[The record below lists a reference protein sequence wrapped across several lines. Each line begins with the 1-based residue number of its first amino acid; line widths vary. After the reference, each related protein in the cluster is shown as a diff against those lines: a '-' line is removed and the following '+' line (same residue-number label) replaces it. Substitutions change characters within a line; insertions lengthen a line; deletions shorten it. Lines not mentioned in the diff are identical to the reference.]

1 LNLHSTTAWRKFQRH
16 LCAAIGLVWSAA
28 CSADDKTTLVFGV
41 FPYLPTA
48 QLEQIYAPVAAD
60 LSIATGRE
68 VQLRTRPSFDLFREE
83 LVQQHYDL
91 VFIQPFA
98 YVQVASTNG
107 YRSVARPTEALKAV
121 FVVRSD
127 SDIHDFKDLR
137 NSTLAMPP
145 KGAAVS
151 LLGRQTLSQY
161 GLVPGTDIR
170 LTYQNNHAACLRAV
184 LIRKAAA
191 CITAPPPLQIFTQR
205 TGMIFRV
212 LAYSDPIPGSTFAVH
227 ERLPAAMR
235 SAIARRI
242 VSWDRSPTGKVLL
255 ESLKLSPFVNSSD
268 EDYLPVR
275 EILRANHQKDQRNNK
290 GSYSDAPG

>member
-1 LNLHSTTAWRKFQRH
+1 MNLHNTTAWRKFQRH
-16 LCAAIGLVWSAA
+16 LSVVIGLLYSAI
-28 CSADDKTTLVFGV
+28 CSADDTTTLVFGV

-48 QLEQIYAPVAAD
+48 QLERIYAPVAAD

-83 LVQQHYDL
+83 LVQKRYDL

-98 YVQVASTNG
+98 YAQVASANG
-107 YRSVARPTEALKAV
+107 YRSVAHPAEALKAI

-127 SDIHDFKDLR
+127 SDIREFKDLR
-137 NSTLAMPP
+137 NSTVAMPP

-151 LLGRQTLSQY
+151 LLGRQTLTQY

-191 CITAPPPLQIFTQR
+191 CVTAAPPLQIFTQR

-212 LAYSDPIPGSTFAVH
+212 LAHSDPIPGSTFAVH

-242 VSWDRSPTGKVLL
+242 VSWDQSAAGKVLL

-275 EILRANHQKDQRNNK
+275 EILRTINQKDHRNSK
-290 GSYSDAPG
+290 GSYSDAPD

>member
-1 LNLHSTTAWRKFQRH
+1 MAWRTLQRH
-16 LCAAIGLVWSAA
+16 LCVGIVLLCSAT
-28 CSADDKTTLVFGV
+28 CSADDKASLVFGV

-98 YVQVASTNG
+98 YAQVASANG
-107 YRSVARPTEALKAV
+107 YRSVARPSEALKAV

-137 NSTLAMPP
+137 NSTLATPP

-151 LLGRQTLSQY
+151 LLARQTLNEY

-191 CITAPPPLQIFTQR
+191 CITAPAPLQIFTQR
-205 TGMIFRV
+205 TGMVFRI

-227 ERLPAAMR
+227 QRLPPAMR
-235 SAIARRI
+235 AAIARRI
-242 VSWDRSPTGKVLL
+242 VSWDQSAAGKVLL
-255 ESLKLSPFVNSSD
+255 ESLKLASFVNSSD
-268 EDYLPVR
+268 EDYLPVQ
-275 EILRANHQKDQRNNK
+275 EILRTINQTDSRNTK
-290 GSYSDAPG
+290 GSYSDAPN

>member
-1 LNLHSTTAWRKFQRH
+1 MNLHSTTAWRKFQRH
-16 LCAAIGLVWSAA
+16 LCVAIALVCSAT
-28 CSADDKTTLVFGV
+28 CSADDKTPLVFGV

-83 LVQQHYDL
+83 LVQKRYDL

-98 YVQVASTNG
+98 YAQVASANG
-107 YRSVARPTEALKAV
+107 YRSVAHPAEALKAI

-127 SDIHDFKDLR
+127 SDIREFKDLR
-137 NSTLAMPP
+137 NSTVAMPP

-151 LLGRQTLSQY
+151 LLGRQALTQY

-191 CITAPPPLQIFTQR
+191 CVTAAPPLQIFTQR

-212 LAYSDPIPGSTFAVH
+212 LAHSDPIPGSTFAVH

-242 VSWDRSPTGKVLL
+242 VSWDQSAAGKVLL

-275 EILRANHQKDQRNNK
+275 EILRTINQKDHRNSK
-290 GSYSDAPG
+290 GSYSDAPD

>member
-1 LNLHSTTAWRKFQRH
+1 MNLHKTTAWRNLQRH
-16 LCAAIGLVWSAA
+16 LCVAIALV
-28 CSADDKTTLVFGV
+28 CSAVSPADDTTSLVFGV

-98 YVQVASTNG
+98 YAQVASANG
-107 YRSVARPTEALKAV
+107 YRSVARPAEALKAV

-127 SDIHDFKDLR
+127 SDINDFEDLR

-151 LLGRQTLSQY
+151 LLARQTLSQY
-161 GLVPGTDIR
+161 GLVPGTNIR

-191 CITAPPPLQIFTQR
+191 CVTAPSPLQIFTQR
-205 TGMIFRV
+205 TGMEFRI
-212 LAYSDPIPGSTFAVH
+212 LGYSEPIPSSTFAVH

-235 SAIARRI
+235 AAIARRI
-242 VSWDRSPTGKVLL
+242 VSWDQSTAGRVLL
-255 ESLKLSPFVNSSD
+255 ESLKLPSFVSSSD

-275 EILRANHQKDQRNNK
+275 EILRTIDKKDPSNNK
-290 GSYSDAPG
+290 GSYPDAPN

>member
-1 LNLHSTTAWRKFQRH
+1 LNPHKTTVWRNIQRH
-16 LCAAIGLVWSAA
+16 ICVAIALVYCAVSAA
-28 CSADDKTTLVFGV
+28 DDRTSLVFGV

-60 LSIATGRE
+60 LSIATGLE
-68 VQLRTRPSFDLFREE
+68 VQLRTRPSFDLFRDE

-98 YVQVASTNG
+98 YAQVASVNG
-107 YRSVARPTEALKAV
+107 YRSVARPTEALKAI
-121 FVVRSD
+121 FVVRGD
-127 SDIHDFKDLR
+127 SHIHEFKDLR

-145 KGAAVS
+145 KGSAVS
-151 LLGRQTLSQY
+151 LLARQTLGRY

-191 CITAPPPLQIFTQR
+191 CITAPSPLHIFMQR
-205 TGMIFRV
+205 TGVVFRI
-212 LAYSDPIPGSTFAVH
+212 LAYSEPIPGSTFAVH

-235 SAIARRI
+235 AAIARRI
-242 VSWDRSPTGKVLL
+242 VSWDQSAAGKVLL
-255 ESLKLSPFVNSSD
+255 ESLKLSPFIDSSD

-275 EILRANHQKDQRNNK
+275 EILRTIEQKDQRNNK
-290 GSYSDAPG
+290 GSHSDAPN

>member
-1 LNLHSTTAWRKFQRH
+1 MAK
-16 LCAAIGLVWSAA
+16 ISAA
-28 CSADDKTTLVFGV
+28 LCVAIAPVCSATCSAGDKTTLVFGV

-98 YVQVASTNG
+98 YAQVASANG
-107 YRSVARPTEALKAV
+107 YRSVARPTEALKAI

-127 SDIHDFKDLR
+127 SDIHDLKDLR

-151 LLGRQTLSQY
+151 LLARQTLSQY

-191 CITAPPPLQIFTQR
+191 CITAPAPLQIFTQR
-205 TGMIFRV
+205 TGMIFRI

-227 ERLPAAMR
+227 ERLPAAQR

-242 VSWDRSPTGKVLL
+242 VSWDRSTAGKVLL
-255 ESLKLSPFVNSSD
+255 ESLKLSSFVNSSD

-275 EILRANHQKDQRNNK
+275 EILRTINQKDQRNNK
-290 GSYSDAPG
+290 GSYSDAPD